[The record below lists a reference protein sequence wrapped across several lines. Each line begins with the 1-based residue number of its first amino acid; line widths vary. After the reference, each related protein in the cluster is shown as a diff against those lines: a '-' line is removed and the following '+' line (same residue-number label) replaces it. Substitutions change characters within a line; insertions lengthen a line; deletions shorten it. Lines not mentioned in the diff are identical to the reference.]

1 MLYFMEVWQE
11 DLSDLKSF
19 RNIFIP
25 IVQINQ
31 SAAQTGLSAHRQPI
45 AELAAL
51 STKVWI
57 EQKSPKWTLHS
68 LDGVTYY
75 PTFNKTL
82 MNL

>member
-51 STKVWI
+51 STKV
-57 EQKSPKWTLHS
+57 
-68 LDGVTYY
+68 
-75 PTFNKTL
+75 
-82 MNL
+82 

>member
-1 MLYFMEVWQE
+1 MEVWQE

-31 SAAQTGLSAHRQPI
+31 SAAQTGLSAPRQPI

-51 STKVWI
+51 STKV
-57 EQKSPKWTLHS
+57 
-68 LDGVTYY
+68 
-75 PTFNKTL
+75 
-82 MNL
+82 